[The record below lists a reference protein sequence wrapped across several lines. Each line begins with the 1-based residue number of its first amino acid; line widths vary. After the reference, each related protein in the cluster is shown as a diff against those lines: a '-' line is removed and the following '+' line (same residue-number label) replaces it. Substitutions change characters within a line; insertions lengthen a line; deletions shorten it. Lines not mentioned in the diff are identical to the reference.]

1 MRVAIWGLI
10 GVSMTATP
18 ALAIVAASGP
28 SPVQVAQYSAYD
40 VYTPGPSRFDVGAI
54 VSAGG
59 SASATLSPTPTVRA
73 DASGKW
79 AFHSE
84 LRYFYTISGA
94 AGTVV
99 PLIAYTSLGASQTPG
114 TYSYASASIDFYGQN
129 QDSVYPHEDRYSGA
143 SQSFSGAFHITALT
157 GVEGSVWLR
166 ADADIDNGGSAS
178 AFADPTIIIDPAFAA
193 TDPGYLSHFPP
204 VVQPGRHQRRGRGP
218 GTGGVGAAPRRLRLR
233 RHRGAAAELRGRCLT
248 PASLPLPLCTGGG
261 VVASVA

>member
-40 VYTPGPSRFDVGAI
+40 VYTPGPSHFDVGAI
-54 VSAGG
+54 ASAGG
-59 SASATLSPTPTVRA
+59 SASASATLSPTPTVRA
-73 DASGKW
+73 DASGNW

-114 TYSYASASIDFYGQN
+114 TYSYASASIDFFGQN
-129 QDSVYPHEDRYSGA
+129 QDSGYLHADRYSGA
-143 SQSFSGAFHITALT
+143 AQSFSGALT

-166 ADADIDNGGSAS
+166 ADAGIDNGGSAS

-193 TDPGYLSHFPP
+193 TDPGYLSHFRLSFS
-204 VVQPGRHQRRGRGP
+204 PGVINSAGAVPEPAAWVLLLAGFGFVGTAVRRRSYA
-218 GTGGVGAAPRRLRLR
+218 VAA
-233 RHRGAAAELRGRCLT
+233 
-248 PASLPLPLCTGGG
+248 
-261 VVASVA
+261 

>member
-166 ADADIDNGGSAS
+166 ADAGIDNGGSAS
-178 AFADPTIIIDPAFAA
+178 AFTDPTIIIDPAFAA
-193 TDPGYLSHFPP
+193 TDPGYLSHFRLSFS
-204 VVQPGRHQRRGRGP
+204 PGVINGAGAVPEPAAWVLLLAGFGFVGTAVRRRSYA
-218 GTGGVGAAPRRLRLR
+218 VDA
-233 RHRGAAAELRGRCLT
+233 
-248 PASLPLPLCTGGG
+248 
-261 VVASVA
+261 